1 MALEYSSIAWRSE
14 ASRVTHQ
21 PSHARP
27 HAYYWPANSPYHE
40 RSMRCGSEAPGL
52 WHGTRTSWY
61 CRPWKRLLPRSLALT
76 ASCIAAPRCCSSS
89 VSCGAA
95 AASGFS
101 AGVAQQ
107 GGAFAAVG
115 DAAAFG
121 ARRRLELRYHAAP
134 TAMVATPA
142 ATRRCLLEGAMARTS
157 TGARGLFF
165 GAKSGTTAHHLERL
179 GRCLSTENKNSQHQ
193 QLHGCRQRR
202 SSCGP
207 PPPSKHTAQCF
218 LAKLQGHVLTKERL
232 RGERPE
238 QGPEP
243 GRDVA
248 QAGERPAQERAPPRD
263 ASAPHEGVRA
273 CETPY
278 WPGATACQSGARAGL
293 AGKGALTHAAPY
305 LPCVTTHVWL
315 GLGLTL
321 THTHEW
327 RGLTLPLIPT
337 RSGLA

>member
-21 PSHARP
+21 SSHARP

-142 ATRRCLLEGAMARTS
+142 ATRRCLLGAMARTS
-157 TGARGLFF
+157 TGARTLF
-165 GAKSGTTAHHLERL
+165 
-179 GRCLSTENKNSQHQ
+179 
-193 QLHGCRQRR
+193 R
-202 SSCGP
+202 SKKRDKC
-207 PPPSKHTAQCF
+207 
-218 LAKLQGHVLTKERL
+218 VLRKT
-232 RGERPE
+232 
-238 QGPEP
+238 
-243 GRDVA
+243 
-248 QAGERPAQERAPPRD
+248 RPAKD
-263 ASAPHEGVRA
+263 SAV
-273 CETPY
+273 
-278 WPGATACQSGARAGL
+278 
-293 AGKGALTHAAPY
+293 
-305 LPCVTTHVWL
+305 VN
-315 GLGLTL
+315 
-321 THTHEW
+321 
-327 RGLTLPLIPT
+327 
-337 RSGLA
+337 

>member
-142 ATRRCLLEGAMARTS
+142 ATRRCLLEGGMART
-157 TGARGLFF
+157 R
-165 GAKSGTTAHHLERL
+165 RL
-179 GRCLSTENKNSQHQ
+179 ALADSFSEQKAG
-193 QLHGCRQRR
+193 QL
-202 SSCGP
+202 P
-207 PPPSKHTAQCF
+207 ITWK
-218 LAKLQGHVLTKERL
+218 
-232 RGERPE
+232 
-238 QGPEP
+238 
-243 GRDVA
+243 D
-248 QAGERPAQERAPPRD
+248 
-263 ASAPHEGVRA
+263 SAV
-273 CETPY
+273 
-278 WPGATACQSGARAGL
+278 ACQLKTKTANISTFTGVANVGRAVARRRRAS
-293 AGKGALTHAAPY
+293 
-305 LPCVTTHVWL
+305 
-315 GLGLTL
+315 
-321 THTHEW
+321 
-327 RGLTLPLIPT
+327 TLP
-337 RSGLA
+337 SVS

>member
-14 ASRVTHQ
+14 APRVTHQ
-21 PSHARP
+21 SSHARP
-27 HAYYWPANSPYHE
+27 HAYWPANSPYHE

-115 DAAAFG
+115 DATAFG

-142 ATRRCLLEGAMARTS
+142 ATRRCLLEGGMART
-157 TGARGLFF
+157 R
-165 GAKSGTTAHHLERL
+165 RL
-179 GRCLSTENKNSQHQ
+179 ALADSFSEQKAG
-193 QLHGCRQRR
+193 QL
-202 SSCGP
+202 
-207 PPPSKHTAQCF
+207 
-218 LAKLQGHVLTKERL
+218 
-232 RGERPE
+232 
-238 QGPEP
+238 
-243 GRDVA
+243 
-248 QAGERPAQERAPPRD
+248 
-263 ASAPHEGVRA
+263 
-273 CETPY
+273 
-278 WPGATACQSGARAGL
+278 
-293 AGKGALTHAAPY
+293 
-305 LPCVTTHVWL
+305 
-315 GLGLTL
+315 
-321 THTHEW
+321 
-327 RGLTLPLIPT
+327 
-337 RSGLA
+337 